1 MARPIRHITWTD
13 AMNDRARGWFL
24 GATKAAGFLLALNV
38 FFVAIKLLGAFKNLG
53 SGYGE
58 LLIQDL
64 AQNPLMGLLVGIL
77 VTSIIQSSSTTT
89 SITVGLVAAGV
100 LGEDPVIAMK
110 LAIPIV
116 MGANIGTS
124 ITATL
129 VSLGQASER
138 AEFGRAFA
146 AAVAHD
152 AFNWFTVLV
161 LLPLQIATNFL
172 GHGALFMARTLQGV
186 GGLKFT
192 SPLKY
197 LVDPQAK
204 LVMGWFDE
212 APGLVQ
218 FVVVLALA
226 YMFFNASTWLA
237 KRVRDDKRTAVF
249 VFVFS
254 VAVAGIAT
262 FVSRFAEY
270 VFDSTTAV
278 FLVGLG
284 LLFAALASIV
294 GIMRSVVLDRVQR
307 VFDAYIF
314 RTGIRALLLG
324 MVLTALVQSS
334 SVTTSLVVP
343 LAGAGLLSLRQILP
357 YTMGANVGT
366 TITAILAALSLGELT
381 GVAVAFAPLLFNIC
395 GLAVFWPLQRVPLWA
410 SEKMGQLATRHPAW
424 PVIIVVVA
432 YLGLPI
438 LAVIVSR

>member
-1 MARPIRHITWTD
+1 
-13 AMNDRARGWFL
+13 MNDRARGWII
-24 GATKAAGFLLALNV
+24 GVTKTLGFLLALNV

-58 LLIQDL
+58 VLIQDL

-100 LGEDPVIAMK
+100 LGEDPAQALK
-110 LAIPIV
+110 LAIPII

-129 VSLGQASER
+129 VSLGQASHR

-152 AFNWFTVLV
+152 AFNWLTVLV
-161 LLPLQIATNFL
+161 LLPLQIFTNFL
-172 GHGALFMARTLQGV
+172 GHGALLLARGLQGV

-197 LVDPQAK
+197 LVDPQTK
-204 LVMGWFDE
+204 LVKGWFQDSP
-212 APGLVQ
+212 ALVE
-218 FVVVLALA
+218 FVVVLFLA
-226 YMFFNASTWLA
+226 FVFFNASTWLA
-237 KRVRDDKRTAVF
+237 TRVRDEKRTMVF
-249 VFVFS
+249 VFLFS
-254 VAVAGIAT
+254 VGVAGVAT
-262 FVSRFAEY
+262 FVDRFSEH
-270 VFDSTTAV
+270 VFDQVTAV
-278 FLVGLG
+278 FLLGLG
-284 LLFAALASIV
+284 LLFVALASIV

-314 RTGIRALLLG
+314 RTGLRALLLG
-324 MVLTALVQSS
+324 TVLTALVQSS

-343 LAGAGLLSLRQILP
+343 LAGAGLLSLRQVLP

-366 TITAILAALSLGELT
+366 TITAMLAALSLGELT
-381 GVAVAFAPLLFNIC
+381 GVAVAFAHLLFNIC
-395 GLAVFWPLQRVPLWA
+395 GIGLFWPLQRIPIWA
-410 SEKMGQLATRHPAW
+410 SEKMGALATRNVAW
-424 PVIIVVVA
+424 PIAIVLMA

-438 LAVIVSR
+438 LAVILSR